1 MRYNLKEPLDA
12 AQIKF
17 KFKKPSVRSTIIME
31 GILSDYENLKI
42 SKHVKSKTEILRQ
55 IAKKFNLTVRT
66 VSQIISKKS
75 PYDKFFNHD

>member
-12 AQIKF
+12 AKIKF

-31 GILSDYENLKI
+31 GIISDYENLKI
-42 SKHVKSKTEILRQ
+42 SKHMKSKTEILKR
-55 IAKKFNLTVRT
+55 IAKKFNISFETVR
-66 VSQIISKKS
+66 QIILKKS